1 VHADLQALQ
10 DLGAPY
16 VLFDTFYG
24 DVDAIRQHETSWR
37 MLTALAEQV
46 VDLQQAAL
54 R

>member
-1 VHADLQALQ
+1 
-10 DLGAPY
+10 

-37 MLTALAEQV
+37 MLTVLAEQV
-46 VDLQQAAL
+46 VDLPHEAL